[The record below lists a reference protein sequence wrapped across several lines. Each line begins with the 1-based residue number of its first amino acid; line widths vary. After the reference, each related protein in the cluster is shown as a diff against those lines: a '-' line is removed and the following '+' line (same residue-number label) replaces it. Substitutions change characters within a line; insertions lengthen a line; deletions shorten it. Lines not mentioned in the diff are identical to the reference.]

1 MLFIGSQHQFRYN
14 MVPKRQQAF
23 TYPKDDQNLLSHIAY
38 QDHKHLIVNTGKT
51 LAMEDLK

>member
-1 MLFIGSQHQFRYN
+1 

-38 QDHKHLIVNTGKT
+38 QDHKHLIVNIGKT